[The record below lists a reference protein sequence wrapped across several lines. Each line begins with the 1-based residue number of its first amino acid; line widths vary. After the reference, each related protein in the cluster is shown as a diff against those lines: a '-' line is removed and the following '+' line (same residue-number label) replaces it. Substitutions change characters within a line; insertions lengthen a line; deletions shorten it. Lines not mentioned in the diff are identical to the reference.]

1 MNKSPA
7 ASFANP
13 SPISLK
19 ASLDLSN
26 SEGLLSLEASQ
37 SPTLDPEGAGMDRSP
52 QLVGVCLAGLSFLL
66 TMLSFAALLGSRG
79 PLPANL
85 RLVLSLIT
93 SDALTCS
100 AVALKLAYE
109 LVATADMS
117 ACYELLSSS
126 LRMTAHA
133 ATLLNLTLLAVD
145 VFLAIKVRSKVLLK
159 PRASGD
165 RMLLLRLLLRSFLRL
180 FVCSSIV

>member
-1 MNKSPA
+1 MLNS
-7 ASFANP
+7 
-13 SPISLK
+13 
-19 ASLDLSN
+19 SN
-26 SEGLLSLEASQ
+26 LEGLLLFEASQ
-37 SPTLDPEGAGMDRSP
+37 FSIPDPEGPGMDRSP

-66 TMLSFAALLGSRG
+66 TLLSFTALLGSRG

-93 SDALTCS
+93 SDALTCT

-117 ACYELLSSS
+117 SCYELLSSS

-145 VFLAIKVRSKVLLK
+145 VYLAIKVRCAQKYCLLVSHE
-159 PRASGD
+159 PQAI
-165 RMLLLRLLLRSFLRL
+165 
-180 FVCSSIV
+180 VCNC